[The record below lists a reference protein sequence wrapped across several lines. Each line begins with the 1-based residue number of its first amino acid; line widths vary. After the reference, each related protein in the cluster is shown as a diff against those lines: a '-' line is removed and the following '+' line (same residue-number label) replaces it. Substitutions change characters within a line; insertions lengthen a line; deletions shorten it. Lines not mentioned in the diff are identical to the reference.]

1 MEDREEETV
10 FSIWV
15 SWESRVIS
23 FTEVDGFEEL
33 HFLTHEKKFEFAIE
47 KGYEGFGIQ

>member
-1 MEDREEETV
+1 MEDKEEEMV

-23 FTEVDGFEEL
+23 FTEADGFEEL
-33 HFLTHEKKFEFAIE
+33 NFPTHEKKFEFAIE